1 MTGKQ
6 LWDVV
11 LDALLRICSGYCFL
25 GVCFAHDLLVF
36 LPSLWIVR
44 HCKGGRQ
51 IDNGPR
57 VTHGVFLLVITQLIK
72 YGNLEEP
79 EICVAFLI
87 FLV

>member
-11 LDALLRICSGYCFL
+11 LDALLRICSGYYFL

-57 VTHGVFLLVITQLIK
+57 VAHGVFLLVITQLIK

-87 FLV
+87 FLM